1 MANGISNFALCSNWL
16 TDHLVERF
24 DVSGCFSHQCGTF
37 LVPRPAPIAH
47 ASYIYYPLEDEVWIL
62 IFSFLVITT
71 VLYYFFSRI
80 FRKNSAPQANL
91 SQDNPP
97 GEFDFMTQSF
107 MDLINI
113 ATSHGLQRIV
123 NRASIQILLIS
134 WILLS
139 LLLGTVYNTKLMS
152 VLARPLYSKAV
163 DTVHDF
169 IVAGK
174 RSESNRK
181 CEDFEFLM
189 KSIPLKISS
198 GERLES
204 ER

>member
-1 MANGISNFALCSNWL
+1 
-16 TDHLVERF
+16 
-24 DVSGCFSHQCGTF
+24 
-37 LVPRPAPIAH
+37 
-47 ASYIYYPLEDEVWIL
+47 
-62 IFSFLVITT
+62 
-71 VLYYFFSRI
+71 
-80 FRKNSAPQANL
+80 
-91 SQDNPP
+91 
-97 GEFDFMTQSF
+97 